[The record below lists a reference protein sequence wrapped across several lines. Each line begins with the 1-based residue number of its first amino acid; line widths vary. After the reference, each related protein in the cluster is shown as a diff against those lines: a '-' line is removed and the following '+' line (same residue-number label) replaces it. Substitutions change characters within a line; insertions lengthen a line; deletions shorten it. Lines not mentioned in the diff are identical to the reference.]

1 MAQIHNSISALSIYY
16 IKAADHS
23 STIIMAVT
31 NSDAF
36 AKVKAVG
43 SGDVLAGN
51 HVLEVYK

>member
-1 MAQIHNSISALSIYY
+1 MWHKFTTVFLHYQYIISKLQ
-16 IKAADHS
+16 
-23 STIIMAVT
+23 IIMAVT

-51 HVLEVYK
+51 HVLKVYK